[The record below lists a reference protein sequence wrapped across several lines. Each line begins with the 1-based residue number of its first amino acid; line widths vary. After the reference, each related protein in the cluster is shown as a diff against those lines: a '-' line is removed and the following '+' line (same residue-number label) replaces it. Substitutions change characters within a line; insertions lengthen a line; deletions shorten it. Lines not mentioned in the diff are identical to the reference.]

1 MKRTYL
7 YHTIWISGF
16 PLTSGFTTKTMISQ
30 AAIDEGYMAVYFLLT
45 AASAGVFLHAGIKFP
60 WFVFFQKDSGLRPK
74 DAPFNMK
81 LAMIGCAAIC
91 IIIGVFPQLLYGLLP
106 YEVAYEPYYP
116 AKVVFYL
123 QLLLFSGL
131 AFFVLL
137 PLMKRTL
144 TISLDTD
151 WVWRRGGKLLANL
164 LLKAIDRFTATKDR
178 IGTKTVTTL
187 SYLTNRYLGQPHK
200 ADSEE
205 KSVFARSWTIGT
217 TALWISGLLSAYVLA
232 FYL

>member
-1 MKRTYL
+1 
-7 YHTIWISGF
+7 
-16 PLTSGFTTKTMISQ
+16 
-30 AAIDEGYMAVYFLLT
+30 
-45 AASAGVFLHAGIKFP
+45 
-60 WFVFFQKDSGLRPK
+60 
-74 DAPFNMK
+74 MK

-144 TISLDTD
+144 TIGLDTD
-151 WVWRRGGKLLANL
+151 WVWRRGSKLLANL

-187 SYLTNRYLGQPHK
+187 SYLTNRYLGQPHE

-205 KSVFARSWTIGT
+205 KNVFARSWTIGT
-217 TALWISGLLSAYVLA
+217 TALWISGLLSAYV
-232 FYL
+232 